1 MYRIWCWLFGHKFRG
16 LDPSDFVDRKY
27 AYCERCGKSLRDGKE
42 MEELRTIIQNS
53 IKLAI

>member
-1 MYRIWCWLFGHKFRG
+1 MFGHKFRG